1 MTTNE
6 IKDIEGEILLR
17 FMKSMP
23 TPDRKYFI
31 RDVIRLCDYR
41 ISVKTFYNW
50 EYRACRIP
58 IFAKR
63 AIEEAAGCTIFIW
76 RGPFVE

>member
-1 MTTNE
+1 MISMVDRQE
-6 IKDIEGEILLR
+6 IIHFWTMCKQMYKHLW
-17 FMKSMP
+17 FV
-23 TPDRKYFI
+23 

-63 AIEEAAGCTIFIW
+63 AIEQAAGCTIFIW
-76 RGPFVE
+76 RGPFLQ